1 MKNRKIIS
9 SIFIEIVICSLVLVF
24 LSEVKADQEVTFSD
38 KNLEEVI
45 REEIGKSSGPIYTSD
60 LEEITHLW
68 ASYEDIEDLNGLEH
82 CVNLRQLYLAG
93 NNIYDISSLANLT
106 NLTYLDLGGNNI
118 SNISPLSDLVNLE
131 HLELGGNNISDISP
145 LSNLINLTF
154 LRLVSNNISNISSF
168 SNLINL
174 TYLNLNNNDIS
185 DVSPLS
191 DLNNLEDLHLRDND
205 ISDISSLVENIDIK
219 KLKILDVGKN
229 ILNFDSVTKYIP
241 ELQNRGITVYY
252 SNHFLYIGI
261 FVAII
266 ISILAIYMIIKRKAK
281 GEELEPKEKPKSK
294 HPEKKVSLRMNYLL
308 KEKEDLRK
316 KLDEL
321 KSEKNRLISQKIM
334 TERIY
339 KDRYEEIM
347 DQLVDIEDKIIQEKM
362 KGGGKK

>member
-1 MKNRKIIS
+1 VKNRKIIS

-82 CVNLRQLYLAG
+82 CVNLKQLYLVG

-106 NLTYLDLGGNNI
+106 NLTYLD
-118 SNISPLSDLVNLE
+118 
-131 HLELGGNNISDISP
+131 LGGNNISDISP

-154 LRLVSNNISNISSF
+154 LRLVSNNISNISFF

-347 DQLVDIEDKIIQEKM
+347 DQLVDIEDKIIQERM
-362 KGGGKK
+362 KKGVKK